1 MDVFPELIN
10 TENDTVRDIEA
21 SEKEGIVETTHF
33 ILSYLKSP
41 ITLSFEYN
49 HYGPRI
55 SDFLYLITHFGISES
70 ILTNCEYNP
79 LTRDDLTNY
88 KERIHRCSF
97 FIAKVHK
104 DNVRRINQIDS
115 GLFTALDTASS
126 ISDPEYVSISLKYDY
141 KKMGNTN
148 NIKKIVNKIIEK
160 FKKDKGS
167 LNMFDTL
174 RVKAEDGDNR
184 NKLREFDLLNIWVT
198 SEVKVEKREKS
209 RAIVSI
215 DMFEKMKKELYK
227 EFTR

>member
-1 MDVFPELIN
+1 
-10 TENDTVRDIEA
+10 
-21 SEKEGIVETTHF
+21 
-33 ILSYLKSP
+33 
-41 ITLSFEYN
+41 
-49 HYGPRI
+49 
-55 SDFLYLITHFGISES
+55 
-70 ILTNCEYNP
+70 
-79 LTRDDLTNY
+79 
-88 KERIHRCSF
+88 
-97 FIAKVHK
+97 
-104 DNVRRINQIDS
+104 
-115 GLFTALDTASS
+115 
-126 ISDPEYVSISLKYDY
+126 
-141 KKMGNTN
+141 MGNTN